1 MTTFDDNG
9 EKLSVTLDVVNEK
22 QLNCD
27 RIDGAWFV
35 DGKIRHQN
43 YTTEEVMKDLVELT
57 HLEGL
62 PRFVPGK
69 RDGEWLADEIKPAGE
84 SGLGGLEATS
94 AAATSGNAENTSTN
108 TMTVPTT
115 V

>member
-1 MTTFDDNG
+1 
-9 EKLSVTLDVVNEK
+9 
-22 QLNCD
+22 
-27 RIDGAWFV
+27 V
-35 DGKIRHQN
+35 DGKIKHQN

-84 SGLGGLEATS
+84 SGAGESGTGGLKASSVIATS
-94 AAATSGNAENTSTN
+94 SQDTSTH
-108 TMTVPTT
+108 TT
-115 V
+115 AASSAA